1 MVPIALRRGFFF
13 GLAADL
19 LCSAGTKLLVG
30 RFRPLRLW
38 TCRDWP
44 VSPSEAVAFH
54 RLNAAHC
61 IEIAR
66 HISDPGTKAS
76 LLVMAQAWLA
86 LADHT
91 EKYGEITLVFETL
104 SPPPQPQQVAGPVAS
119 EPLQDIHSS
128 LRARTAVNIA
138 EAFRESCDGRTSS
151 NFRP

>member
-1 MVPIALRRGFFF
+1 M
-13 GLAADL
+13 
-19 LCSAGTKLLVG
+19 
-30 RFRPLRLW
+30 
-38 TCRDWP
+38 
-44 VSPSEAVAFH
+44 SPSEAVAFH
-54 RLNAAHC
+54 RLNAAYC

-86 LADHT
+86 LADYT

-138 EAFRESCDGRTSS
+138 EAYRESCDGRTSS